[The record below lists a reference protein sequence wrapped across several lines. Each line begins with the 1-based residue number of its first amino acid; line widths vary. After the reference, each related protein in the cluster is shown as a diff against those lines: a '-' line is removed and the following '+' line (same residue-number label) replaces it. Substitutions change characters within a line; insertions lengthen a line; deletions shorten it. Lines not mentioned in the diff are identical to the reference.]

1 MIRKGERCFMESR
14 PYVAWDVMNRF
25 LIDAFKGYGV
35 PEEDAKICADVLL
48 ESDRRGIES
57 HGCNRFKPI
66 YIDRIVKGTLKPVTE
81 IEVLKDTPTTLVYD
95 AHDGMGMV
103 ASYRMMEAL
112 IEKAKKYGMAGG
124 AIRNSTHY
132 GIAGYWTTMATKAG
146 MIGVTGTNARPSIAP
161 TFGVENMMGTNP
173 LTWAIPTDEEFPFCI
188 DCATSVVQRGKIEY
202 YAREGKDT
210 PAGMVISHDGSSMTD
225 SSAILKAL
233 VDGTAALTPLGGA
246 GDEMCGYKGYG
257 YAAVVEILSAALA
270 GGPFMK
276 ALTGV
281 DQNGNPQMYHL
292 GHFFFVI
299 NPEFFM
305 GLDTC
310 KKTAGD
316 ICRALRASEKAPGHD
331 RIYTA
336 GEKEWLAWC
345 ERKDKGV
352 PIGEAVQREMIAVR
366 DQLKLPYHF
375 DFEAAI

>member
-1 MIRKGERCFMESR
+1 METR
-14 PYVAWDVMNRF
+14 PYVSWDLMNSF

-35 PEEDAKICADVLL
+35 PGEDAKICADVLL

-66 YIDRIVKGTLKPVTE
+66 YIDRILNGTLKPVTE
-81 IEVLKDTPTTLVYD
+81 IEILKDTPTTVVMD

-103 ASYRMMEAL
+103 ASHKMMEML

-132 GIAGYWTTMATKAG
+132 GIAGYWATMASREG
-146 MIGVTGTNARPSIAP
+146 LIGVTGTNARPSIAP

-173 LTWAIPTDEEFPFCI
+173 MTFAIPTDEEFPFCL
-188 DCATSVVQRGKIEY
+188 DCATSIVQRGKIEY
-202 YAREGKDT
+202 YARNGKPT
-210 PAGMVISHDGSSMTD
+210 PAGMVVAEDGSALTD
-225 SSAILKAL
+225 SDEILKAL
-233 VDGTAALTPLGGA
+233 VDGTAALAPLGGI
-246 GDEMCGYKGYG
+246 GEEMCGYKGYG

-281 DQNGNPQMYHL
+281 SEDGKPQMYHL
-292 GHFFFVI
+292 GHFFFVM
-299 NPEFFM
+299 NPDFFM
-305 GLDTC
+305 GLDTF

-316 ICRALRASEKAPGHD
+316 ICRALRASRKAPGEE

-352 PIGEAVQREMIAVR
+352 PVGEAVQKEILKVR
-366 DQLKLPYHF
+366 DELKLPYHF
-375 DFEAAI
+375 PFED